1 MNQESYKFKLF
12 PKTTPKPL
20 HQLMCPF
27 PVYMKLG
34 AKNLDTKCQTEEVCR
49 LFYVFQKERHG
60 FDRWTSISL
69 SIHSSLYL
77 FIHHRSYARGW
88 QIGRDDWTNKLWWEP
103 STAHHGAGKLSIP
116 QFNMVR
122 KWPLLGTCV
131 VRDHW
136 SWPGESSKRAITSD
150 CYYGL
155 YDGEALH

>member
-12 PKTTPKPL
+12 AKTTPKPL

-69 SIHSSLYL
+69 SIHPSL
-77 FIHHRSYARGW
+77 
-88 QIGRDDWTNKLWWEP
+88 
-103 STAHHGAGKLSIP
+103 
-116 QFNMVR
+116 
-122 KWPLLGTCV
+122 
-131 VRDHW
+131 
-136 SWPGESSKRAITSD
+136 
-150 CYYGL
+150 
-155 YDGEALH
+155 